1 MDFKAK
7 LTLFVDFDKVREK
20 AKEKGMD
27 VSKYIKKIY
36 DDIRGDVYWL
46 GATFDA
52 FYIDSVDCD
61 KVELAFDKPASI
73 QTFLITSSYQK
84 LEEVCAKSKDIRKKQ
99 LAKAKA
105 EDRV

>member
-1 MDFKAK
+1 MDFRAK
-7 LTLFVDFDKVREK
+7 LTLFVDFEKVREK

-27 VSKYIKKIY
+27 VSKYIKKLY

-52 FYIDSVDCD
+52 FYLGDVNCD
-61 KVELAFDKPASI
+61 KVEISFDKPASI
-73 QTFLITSSYQK
+73 QTFLITSSYKK
-84 LEEVCAKSKDIRKKQ
+84 LEEVCAKARDIRKRQ
-99 LAKAKA
+99 MAKA